1 MDQSRSDTFLA
12 LGGLLAMAAAV
23 GIGRFI
29 YTPILPPMQVALGI
43 SGSGAGLIA
52 SANFVGYLAGALLA
66 ALVTL
71 PGDRRAWLVGA
82 LLASAA
88 TTAAMGL
95 TTDLA
100 AFLLLRLIGGVAS
113 ALVLI
118 LASSLVLE
126 RLARHGRRGLTAL
139 HFSGVGM
146 GIVVSAGVVASLQAA
161 GRDWTTLWFAGGALA
176 LAASCVAAALIPG
189 TPAAATGPATAAPA
203 RADGRLR
210 RMTLAY
216 GLFGFGYV
224 ITATFIVAM
233 VRGNPVVRPLEPIV
247 WVVVGLSAAPS
258 VLPWMWLARHAGTA
272 RAYGAACLA
281 EAVGILASVLWQS
294 EPGLILAAILL
305 GGTFMGLTMLGLMRA
320 RELATGDP
328 GRAIAMMTGAFGLG
342 QIIGPVFAGVVRDM
356 TGSFAL
362 PSCVAA
368 GGLLVGA
375 LLARR

>member
-1 MDQSRSDTFLA
+1 
-12 LGGLLAMAAAV
+12 MAAAV

-29 YTPILPPMQVALGI
+29 YTPILPPMQAALGI

-71 PGDRRAWLVGA
+71 PGDRRVWLVGA

-95 TTDLA
+95 TTDLF

-139 HFSGVGM
+139 HFSGVGI

-189 TPAAATGPATAAPA
+189 TPAAPTGHPTAAPA

-294 EPGLILAAILL
+294 EAGLVLAAILL

-342 QIIGPVFAGVVRDM
+342 QIVGPVFAGVVRDM

-368 GGLLVGA
+368 GGLLIGA